1 MIARGWL
8 DEILFKSN
16 KEYIDRLCS
25 TFKWHKFQKSLF
37 SWYCI
42 TLTSARIQYQPAN
55 EKTGEKYADRADFYV
70 QLADDMMCQ
79 VDNTAQSEDAVIS
92 EGKHKYK

>member
-1 MIARGWL
+1 MKSCSSPTRNTLIGYALHSNDISSRSPFLVGIA
-8 DEILFKSN
+8 
-16 KEYIDRLCS
+16 
-25 TFKWHKFQKSLF
+25 
-37 SWYCI
+37 
-42 TLTSARIQYQPAN
+42 LTSARIQYQPAN

-70 QLADDMMCQ
+70 QLADDMMYQ